1 MIRCFPGVLRVTAA
15 IRWKTT
21 WPAARNATGRVSL
34 DWSSITSNLLWLV
47 FNKVDWPILLV
58 GHGFFNQ
65 HDKHGEIEGWTVEPC
80 FTKCKTL
87 RFEHWRKTYQ
97 NSVIWNLDSV
107 LFGPKKQYSHGV
119 WPNVEVSKV
128 DNGGKTPCVLVT
140 KHMVLW
146 PRSQC
151 FFSAHLR
158 VHVRLQKGRWYQTT
172 LGIHNINGHFRNLN
186 WIYLPYIR
194 PM

>member
-1 MIRCFPGVLRVTAA
+1 MIRCFPGVLRVTPA

-21 WPAARNATGRVSL
+21 WPAARNAMGRVGQYP
-34 DWSSITSNLLWLV
+34 WLAMDFLTWQTWRNRRLKRV
-47 FNKVDWPILLV
+47 F
-58 GHGFFNQ
+58 
-65 HDKHGEIEGWTVEPC
+65 PC

-107 LFGPKKQYSHGV
+107 LFGPKNQYSHGV

-146 PRSQC
+146 PRSQS
-151 FFSAHLR
+151 FFPAHLR

-172 LGIHNINGHFRNLN
+172 LGIHNINGHFRNRFVGGTYH
-186 WIYLPYIR
+186 I
-194 PM
+194 